1 METSEKIFDL
11 IVVGGGPAGFSA
23 ALKAAKLGLS
33 VLIAEK
39 NETLGGTCLN
49 RGCIPTKA
57 LLHSSGLI
65 RQIRSAS
72 AFGVNAEASVDTGKL
87 FEYRDNTVK
96 TLVTGLE
103 QSVKAG
109 GIEVVTGKASILP
122 ETADGVV
129 SVDIEGTVYRA
140 KDVLLATGTVP
151 AMPPIEGI
159 DSDVVITSNDLL
171 DGKELPESLI
181 IVGGRVI
188 GCEFASLYTDLGRK
202 VTVIEALPRILAN
215 MDKDVA
221 RNLQMILKN
230 RGAEIYSG
238 AQVVKIADVGG
249 KAEVTF
255 ASGSEEKTV
264 CADKVLIATGR
275 RAVLDA
281 CDAVADRL
289 EITKGRIVTDENGK
303 TSIDHIYA
311 AGDIAAGIQLA
322 HKASAEG
329 ENIAMFIAGKKPLN
343 DMNVIPACVYCSP
356 EIACVG
362 LTDTDAKEAGINAVT
377 ARALT
382 SANSRSVISLE
393 ERGFVKLVAEKETG
407 ILLGAQL
414 MCANASDIIGELAV
428 AVANK
433 LTAEQCLKA
442 VRPHPSYEEAVGA
455 ALAELAGK
463 I

>member
-1 METSEKIFDL
+1 METIEKIYDL
-11 IVVGGGPAGFSA
+11 IIIGGGPAGFSA
-23 ALKAAKLGLS
+23 AIRASKLGLS
-33 VLIAEK
+33 TLVAEK
-39 NETLGGTCLN
+39 DSTLGGTCLN

-57 LLHSSGLI
+57 LLHSSGLV
-65 RQIRSAS
+65 RQIRSS
-72 AFGVNAEASVDTGKL
+72 LAFGVNAEASIDAEKL

-103 QSVKAG
+103 QSVKASG
-109 GIEVVTGKASILP
+109 CEIVYGKASVL
-122 ETADGVV
+122 TDTDGGI
-129 SVDIEGTVYRA
+129 SVDIGGTVYKA
-140 KDVLLATGTVP
+140 KNVLLATGTVP
-151 AMPPIEGI
+151 AMPPVDGI

-171 DGKELPESLI
+171 EGKELPESLI
-181 IVGGRVI
+181 IVGGGVI

-230 RGAEIYSG
+230 RGAEIFSG
-238 AQVVKIADVGG
+238 AQVTKIANDGG
-249 KAEVTF
+249 KASVTF

-264 CADKVLIATGR
+264 TADKVLIATGR
-275 RAVLDA
+275 KSVLDA
-281 CDAVADRL
+281 VDTVSDKLDIER
-289 EITKGRIVTDENGK
+289 GRIVTDKNGR
-303 TSIDHIYA
+303 TSMEHIYA
-311 AGDIAAGIQLA
+311 AGDIAIGIQLA

-329 ENIAMFIAGKKPLN
+329 ENIAMVIAGKEPLN
-343 DMNVIPACVYCSP
+343 DLGTIPACIYCSP

-362 LTDTDAKEAGINAVT
+362 ITDGDAKEAGINAVT
-377 ARALT
+377 AKALT

-428 AVANK
+428 AVSNR

-455 ALAELAGK
+455 ALNELAGK

>member
-1 METSEKIFDL
+1 METTDKIIDL
-11 IVVGGGPAGFSA
+11 IVIGGGPAGFSA
-23 ALKAAKLGLS
+23 AQKAAKLGLS

-39 NETLGGTCLN
+39 DATLGGTCLN

-72 AFGVNAEASVDTGKL
+72 AFGINAEASVDDGKL

-103 QSVKAG
+103 QSVKACG
-109 GIEVVTGKASILP
+109 CEIVYGKASVLP
-122 ETADGVV
+122 DMTDGIV
-129 SVDIEGTVYRA
+129 SVDVGGTVFRA

-151 AMPPIEGI
+151 ALPPIDGI
-159 DSDVVITSNDLL
+159 DSDAVITSNDLL
-171 DGKELPESLI
+171 EGKELPESLI
-181 IVGGRVI
+181 IVGGGVI
-188 GCEFASLYTDLGRK
+188 GCEFASLYTDLGRR
-202 VTVIEALPRILAN
+202 VTVVEALPRILAN

-238 AQVVKIADVGG
+238 ARVTKIASSGG

-255 ASGSEEKTV
+255 AAGGEEKTV
-264 CADKVLIATGR
+264 SSDKVLIATGR
-275 RAVLDA
+275 RAVLDC
-281 CDAVADRL
+281 CDAVSDRL
-289 EITKGRIVTDENGK
+289 EMTNGRIVTDENGK

-329 ENIAMFIAGKKPLN
+329 ENIAMTIAGNKPLN

-362 LTDTDAKEAGINAVT
+362 MTDTEAKEAGINAVT
-377 ARALT
+377 ARAVT
-382 SANSRSVISLE
+382 SANSRSVICLE
-393 ERGFVKLVAEKETG
+393 ERGFVKLVAEKDTG

-414 MCANASDIIGELAV
+414 MCANASDIVGELSV
-428 AVANK
+428 AVANR

-455 ALAELAGK
+455 ALAELTGK

>member
-1 METSEKIFDL
+1 METTEKIYDL
-11 IVVGGGPAGFSA
+11 IVIGGGPAGYSA
-23 ALKAAKLGLS
+23 AIRASKLGLS
-33 VLIAEK
+33 TLLAEK
-39 NETLGGTCLN
+39 DSSLGGTCLN

-65 RQIRSAS
+65 RQIRSGVS
-72 AFGVNAEASVDTGKL
+72 FGVNAEASIDEEKL
-87 FEYRDNTVK
+87 FEYRDSTVN

-103 QSVKAG
+103 QSVKASG
-109 GIEVVTGKASILP
+109 CETIYGEASVLSDTEGCI
-122 ETADGVV
+122 
-129 SVDIEGTVYRA
+129 SVDIGGTVYKA

-159 DSDVVITSNDLL
+159 DSDVVITSNDMLE
-171 DGKELPESLI
+171 GKELPESLI
-181 IVGGRVI
+181 IVGGGVI

-230 RGAEIYSG
+230 RGAEIFSG
-238 AQVVKIADVGG
+238 AQVTKIANDSG
-249 KAEVTF
+249 KASVTF

-264 CADKVLIATGR
+264 TADKVLIATGR
-275 RAVLDA
+275 KSVLDA
-281 CDAVADRL
+281 ADKVADRL
-289 EITKGRIVTDENGK
+289 ETVRGRLVTDKNGK

-311 AGDIAAGIQLA
+311 AGDIAEGIQLA

-329 ENIAMFIAGKKPLN
+329 ENIAMVIAGKEPLH
-343 DMNVIPACVYCSP
+343 DMGVIPACVYCSP
-356 EIACVG
+356 EFACVG
-362 LTDTDAKEAGINAVT
+362 MTDTEAKEAGISAVT

-414 MCANASDIIGELAV
+414 MCANASDIIGELVTAI
-428 AVANK
+428 ANK
-433 LTAEQCLKA
+433 LSVEECLKA

-455 ALAELAGK
+455 ALEELMRK

>member
-1 METSEKIFDL
+1 METTEKIYDL
-11 IVVGGGPAGFSA
+11 IVIGGGPAGFSA
-23 ALKAAKLGLS
+23 AIRASKLGLS
-33 VLIAEK
+33 TLLAEK
-39 NETLGGTCLN
+39 DSSLGGTCLN

-65 RQIRSAS
+65 RQIRSGVS
-72 AFGVNAEASVDTGKL
+72 FGVNAEASIDEEKL
-87 FEYRDNTVK
+87 FEYRDSTVN

-103 QSVKAG
+103 QSVKASG
-109 GIEVVTGKASILP
+109 CETIYGEASVLSDTEGCI
-122 ETADGVV
+122 
-129 SVDIEGTVYRA
+129 SVDIGGTVYKA

-159 DSDVVITSNDLL
+159 DSDVVITSNDMLE
-171 DGKELPESLI
+171 GKELPESLI
-181 IVGGRVI
+181 IVGGGVI

-230 RGAEIYSG
+230 RGAEIFSG
-238 AQVVKIADVGG
+238 AQVTKIANDGG
-249 KAEVTF
+249 KASVTF

-264 CADKVLIATGR
+264 AADKVLIATGR
-275 RAVLDA
+275 KSVLDA
-281 CDAVADRL
+281 ADKVADRL
-289 EITKGRIVTDENGK
+289 ETVRGRIVTDKNGK

-311 AGDIAAGIQLA
+311 AGDIAEGIQLA

-329 ENIAMFIAGKKPLN
+329 ENIAMVIAGKEPLN
-343 DMNVIPACVYCSP
+343 DLGIIPACVYCSP

-362 LTDTDAKEAGINAVT
+362 MTDGDAKDAGINAVT
-377 ARALT
+377 AKSLT

-393 ERGFVKLVAEKETG
+393 ERGFVKLVADKETG

-414 MCANASDIIGELAV
+414 MCANASDIIGELVTAI
-428 AVANK
+428 ANK
-433 LTAEQCLKA
+433 LSVEDCLKA

-455 ALAELAGK
+455 ALEELMRK

>member
-1 METSEKIFDL
+1 METTDKIFDL
-11 IVVGGGPAGFSA
+11 IVIGGGPAGFSA
-23 ALKAAKLGLS
+23 AQKAAKLGLS

-39 NETLGGTCLN
+39 DATLGGTCLN

-72 AFGVNAEASVDTGKL
+72 AFGINAEASVDDGKL

-103 QSVKAG
+103 QSVKACG
-109 GIEVVTGKASILP
+109 CEIVYGKASVLP
-122 ETADGVV
+122 DMTDGMIF
-129 SVDIEGTVYRA
+129 VDIGGSVFRA

-151 AMPPIEGI
+151 ALPPIDGI
-159 DSDVVITSNDLL
+159 DTDVVITSNDLL
-171 DGKELPESLI
+171 EGKELPESLI
-181 IVGGRVI
+181 IVGGGVI
-188 GCEFASLYTDLGRK
+188 GCEFASLYTDLGRR

-238 AQVVKIADVGG
+238 AQVVKIADAGE

-255 ASGSEEKTV
+255 ACGSEEKTAL
-264 CADKVLIATGR
+264 ADKVLIATGR
-275 RAVLDA
+275 RAVLDC

>member
-1 METSEKIFDL
+1 METTEKIYDL
-11 IVVGGGPAGFSA
+11 IVIGGGPAGFSA
-23 ALKAAKLGLS
+23 AIRASKLGLS
-33 VLIAEK
+33 TLVAEK
-39 NETLGGTCLN
+39 DSTLGGTCLN

-65 RQIRSAS
+65 RQIRSGLS
-72 AFGVNAEASVDTGKL
+72 FGVKAEASIDTEKL

-96 TLVTGLE
+96 TLVTGLD
-103 QSVKAG
+103 QSVKASG
-109 GIEVVTGKASILP
+109 CETVYGKASVISD
-122 ETADGVV
+122 ADGVI
-129 SVDIEGTVYRA
+129 SVDIGGTIYKA

-171 DGKELPESLI
+171 EGKELPESLI
-181 IVGGRVI
+181 IVGGGVI

-230 RGAEIYSG
+230 RGAEIFSG
-238 AQVVKIADVGG
+238 AQVTKIANDGG
-249 KAEVTF
+249 KASVTF
-255 ASGSEEKTV
+255 VSGSEEKTLA
-264 CADKVLIATGR
+264 ADKVLIATGR
-275 RAVLDA
+275 KSVLDA
-281 CDAVADRL
+281 AGAISDKL
-289 EITKGRIVTDENGK
+289 ELERGRIVTDKNGK

-311 AGDIAAGIQLA
+311 AGDIANGIQLA

-329 ENIAMFIAGKKPLN
+329 ENIAMTIAGKKPLN
-343 DMNVIPACVYCSP
+343 ELNVIPACVYCSP

-362 LTDTDAKEAGINAVT
+362 MTDGDAKDAGINFVT
-377 ARALT
+377 AKSLT

-428 AVANK
+428 AVTNR

-442 VRPHPSYEEAVGA
+442 IRPHPSYEETVGA
-455 ALAELAGK
+455 ALTELAGK

>member
-1 METSEKIFDL
+1 METTQKIFDL
-11 IVVGGGPAGFSA
+11 IVIGGGPAGFSA

-33 VLIAEK
+33 VLVAEK
-39 NETLGGTCLN
+39 DGSLGGTCLN

-57 LLHSSGLI
+57 LLHSSGVI

-72 AFGVNAEASVDTGKL
+72 SFGVNAEASVDIEKL
-87 FEYRDNTVK
+87 FEYRDSTVK

-109 GIEVVTGKASILP
+109 GIEVVAGKASILP

-129 SVDIEGTVYRA
+129 YVDVEGTVYSA
-140 KDVLLATGTVP
+140 KDVLIATGTVP
-151 AMPPIEGI
+151 AMPPIDGI

-171 DGKELPESLI
+171 EGKELPESLI
-181 IVGGRVI
+181 IVGGGVI

-238 AQVVKIADVGG
+238 AQVVKITNDGG
-249 KAEVTF
+249 KAAVTF
-255 ASGSEEKTV
+255 AAGGEEKTV

-275 RAVLDA
+275 RAVLDC

-289 EITKGRIVTDENGK
+289 EITKGRVVTDATGK

-311 AGDIAAGIQLA
+311 AGDIAEGIQLA

-329 ENIAMFIAGKKPLN
+329 ENIASVIAGKKPLN
-343 DMNVIPACVYCSP
+343 DLNVIPACVYCSP

-362 LTDTDAKEAGINAVT
+362 MTDADAKDAGISAVT

-455 ALAELAGK
+455 ALAELTGK

>member
-1 METSEKIFDL
+1 METTDKIFDL
-11 IVVGGGPAGFSA
+11 IVIGGGPAGFSA
-23 ALKAAKLGLS
+23 AIRASKLGLS
-33 VLIAEK
+33 TLVAEK
-39 NETLGGTCLN
+39 DSSLGGTCLN

-57 LLHSSGLI
+57 MLHSSGLA
-65 RQIRSAS
+65 RQIRSAAS
-72 AFGVNAEASVDTGKL
+72 FGVNADCTLDEDKL

-103 QSVKAG
+103 QSVKASG
-109 GIEVVTGKASILP
+109 CEIVCGKASVLSD
-122 ETADGVV
+122 TDGII
-129 SVDIEGTVYRA
+129 SVDIAGTVYKA
-140 KDVLLATGTVP
+140 KDVILATGTVP

-159 DSDVVITSNDLL
+159 DSGAVITSNDLL
-171 DGKELPESLI
+171 EGKELPESLI
-181 IVGGRVI
+181 IVGGGVI

-238 AQVVKIADVGG
+238 AQVTKIADDGG
-249 KAEVTF
+249 KAAVTF
-255 ASGSEEKTV
+255 ASGGEEKTV
-264 CADKVLIATGR
+264 TADKVLIATGR
-275 RAVLDA
+275 RSVLDA
-281 CDAVADRL
+281 ADAIADRI
-289 EITKGRIVTDENGK
+289 EITKGRIVTDKNGR
-303 TSIDHIYA
+303 TSIEHIYA
-311 AGDIAAGIQLA
+311 AGDIAEGIQLA

-329 ENIAMFIAGKKPLN
+329 ENIAMVIAGKEPLN
-343 DMNVIPACVYCSP
+343 DLNVIPACVYCSP
-356 EIACVG
+356 EIACAG
-362 LTDTDAKEAGINAVT
+362 MTDSDAKEAGINAVT
-377 ARALT
+377 AKALT
-382 SANSRSVISLE
+382 SANSRSVISCE

-428 AVANK
+428 AVANR

-455 ALAELAGK
+455 ALNELAGK

>member
-1 METSEKIFDL
+1 METTEKIYDL
-11 IVVGGGPAGFSA
+11 IVIGGGPAGFSA
-23 ALKAAKLGLS
+23 AIRASKLGLTTL
-33 VLIAEK
+33 VAEK
-39 NETLGGTCLN
+39 DSTLGGTCLN

-57 LLHSSGLI
+57 LLHSSGLV
-65 RQIRSAS
+65 RQIRSS
-72 AFGVNAEASVDTGKL
+72 LTFGVNSEASIDTEKL

-103 QSVKAG
+103 QSVKASG
-109 GIEVVTGKASILP
+109 CEIVYGKASVISD
-122 ETADGVV
+122 ADGVI
-129 SVDIEGTVYRA
+129 SVDIDGNLFKA

-151 AMPPIEGI
+151 AMPPIDGI
-159 DSDVVITSNDLL
+159 DSDVVITSNDMLE
-171 DGKELPESLI
+171 GKELPESLI
-181 IVGGRVI
+181 IVGGGVI

-230 RGAEIYSG
+230 RGAEIFSG
-238 AQVVKIADVGG
+238 AQVTKIENDGG
-249 KAEVTF
+249 KACVTF

-264 CADKVLIATGR
+264 TADKVLIATGR
-275 RAVLDA
+275 KSVLDA
-281 CDAVADRL
+281 VDAIADRL
-289 EITKGRIVTDENGK
+289 ETERGRIVTDNNGK

-311 AGDIAAGIQLA
+311 AGDIANGIQLA

-329 ENIAMFIAGKKPLN
+329 ENIAMIIAGKKP
-343 DMNVIPACVYCSP
+343 MNEIGVIPACVYCSP

-362 LTDTDAKEAGINAVT
+362 MTDGDAKEAGINMVT
-377 ARALT
+377 AKSLT

-428 AVANK
+428 AVTNR
-433 LTAEQCLKA
+433 LTAEQCLK
-442 VRPHPSYEEAVGA
+442 VIRPHPSYEEAVGS
-455 ALAELAGK
+455 ALTELAGK